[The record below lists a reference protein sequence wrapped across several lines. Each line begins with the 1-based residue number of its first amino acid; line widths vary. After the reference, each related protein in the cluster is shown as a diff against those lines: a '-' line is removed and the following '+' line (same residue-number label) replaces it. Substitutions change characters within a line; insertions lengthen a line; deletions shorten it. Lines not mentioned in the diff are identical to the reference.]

1 MRHPGK
7 LPLLPLALLLV
18 LAAAC
23 AVGPAPSS
31 SLAPGTGINSLGA
44 RNAAAAPASPRAATP
59 SPEVA
64 EGVARE
70 IPALR
75 GVRGDD
81 QLRTLKW
88 MLRVPDE
95 RRLVSLFDDLG
106 RRGEPLNQNAAEA
119 RQRVEA
125 LVSRLEA
132 AGHRAEEPEMDR
144 GLADADTDA
153 PPPNYFPPSLIE
165 ELARHPDDPEAVR
178 ALEEAR
184 RVSPRGVEPPR

>member
-1 MRHPGK
+1 MNHNK
-7 LPLLPLALLLV
+7 NLPLLPLALLLI
-18 LAAAC
+18 LTTAC
-23 AVGPAPSS
+23 AGGPAPNPMAGASS
-31 SLAPGTGINSLGA
+31 F
-44 RNAAAAPASPRAATP
+44 AAAGSGGPPASLPAQAP

-70 IPALR
+70 LPALR
-75 GVRGDD
+75 GVHGDD

-106 RRGEPLNQNAAEA
+106 RRNEPLNHHAAEA

-125 LVSRLEA
+125 LISRLEA

-144 GLADADTDA
+144 DLAEIEGNA

-165 ELARHPDDPEAVR
+165 ELARHPDDPEAAK

-184 RVSPRGVEPPR
+184 RVSPRGVDPPK